1 MSHRSR
7 APVGKDK
14 PKVDRPRTA
23 VEEQRWVSEG
33 RMRTVIILA
42 GLIAFA
48 LTTTASAQTERM
60 RPSGA
65 AGGAVQGGAM
75 APPATG
81 GKPAGAANPVRPP
94 VGGVNAQLTKAE
106 CEGLGGKVRPNVY
119 CSLGACWTTDKNGVI
134 HNICITEA
142 K

>member
-1 MSHRSR
+1 
-7 APVGKDK
+7 
-14 PKVDRPRTA
+14 
-23 VEEQRWVSEG
+23 
-33 RMRTVIILA
+33 MRTVIILA
-42 GLIAFA
+42 GLIAVA

-65 AGGAVQGGAM
+65 AGGAVQGGAI

-94 VGGVNAQLTKAE
+94 VGGVNAQLTKDE
-106 CEGLGGKVRPNVY
+106 CKRLGGTVIDGESLCNSGTV
-119 CSLGACWTTDKNGVI
+119 CSTTDQNGKSHSV
-134 HNICITEA
+134 CISVA